1 MSEQRG
7 SISKRQWSDLFGT
20 FFLAFGLLFAFAL
33 YAPASWTGWLG
44 RALSTVSMGLFGT
57 LAYFLPPVL
66 IIFSLLYFMER
77 AHHIKSLSV
86 GALSLLFVLLSSI
99 VSIASMSCTT
109 LLQRL
114 SLEGEGL
121 AGFQVVRMLWMDGR
135 FPERIRPGN
144 IWSGGLLGGLISNGL
159 ERVAGV
165 TGASILIAALILS
178 VLVYAFGFS
187 VRRLSLRRNDV
198 SFDEPYDVDSISSD
212 ELVFSEQPEERKGV
226 FAFLKRRFGKKSDS
240 EDAEPAESTLQ
251 DVSPNEYVH
260 VAAAPQ
266 HEPDVFANE
275 TSRAFENG
283 TQRVNVDQNST
294 PLYTYTPSQPDMSH
308 FNGSPNGSTAPQNGQ
323 VTSGP
328 QGWDTLQYDSSSS
341 TPHDQ
346 QEQGAAYISF
356 PQPPPDHGINDATR
370 LRPIGGRGRPYLFD
384 TAGTEPQNQVEGSSF
399 PAGDD
404 ISKENLSAGQPIPW
418 SDDRGT
424 NDVVSSESHG
434 DSKRPLIR
442 SPIPIQH
449 EQFDGRARWE
459 DRNAKKTQRDRPS
472 PKKKPRHEQMS
483 LLSEYKTPP
492 ISLLKEDRGMKKTPE
507 EIKEIRELGRKLENT
522 LSDFGVEARIVNYTT
537 GPTITRFEL
546 APGPGVKVSRIVNL
560 SDDIALSLAAYG
572 VRIEAPIPGKS
583 AIGIEIPNRRTY
595 PVLLRS
601 LLQSKEFINSEGGL
615 VTALGRDVGGEPIL
629 CDLTRMP
636 HLLIAGATGSGK
648 SVCINAILIS
658 LLYRYGPDHVRFLM
672 IDPKIVELSVYN
684 SIPHLLQP
692 VVTNPEKAY
701 AVLNYAVSEMERR
714 YQLFADARVRDIS
727 SYNEQKRKV
736 SETMT
741 PSDDE
746 DEESSDGPLP
756 YILIIIDELA
766 DLMAVTQHQVED
778 AISRLM
784 AKARAVGIHVIIATQ
799 RPSVDVITG
808 VIKAN
813 IPSRIAFAVASQ
825 VDSRTI
831 IDSSGAEKLLGK
843 GDMLYYPIGSLK
855 AIRGQGSFVTNNEVE
870 RVLSFIKSYY
880 PENYDEKVAEA
891 IENPDKTADSK
902 GFGGEGDDELL
913 LDALRVVVET
923 GYASVSLLQRKLQVG
938 YPRAARMIDRLCE
951 MGYVGPFEGSK
962 PREVLITPDAYEQL
976 MRDLDN

>member
-1 MSEQRG
+1 MSDQRG

-66 IIFSLLYFMER
+66 LVFSLLYFMER

-86 GALSLLFVLLSSI
+86 GALSLLFVLFSSV

-114 SLEGEGL
+114 SLEGEGF
-121 AGFQVVRMLWMDGR
+121 AGFQVVRMLWLDGR

-165 TGASILIAALILS
+165 TGASILIAAVILS

-187 VRRLSLRRNDV
+187 VRRLSRRRKDV
-198 SFDEPYDVDSISSD
+198 SFEESADVDAMSSD
-212 ELVFSEQPEERKGV
+212 EWMSSEQPEQRKGL
-226 FAFLKRRFGKKSDS
+226 FTFLKRRFGKKGDTKPINDTS
-240 EDAEPAESTLQ
+240 Q
-251 DVSPNEYVH
+251 DVSPDAYVH
-260 VAAAPQ
+260 VAAAPNSP
-266 HEPDVFANE
+266 EFSANE
-275 TSRAFENG
+275 VSREASRVSENG
-283 TQRVNVDQNST
+283 AQWANVDQNSV
-294 PLYTYTPSQPDMSH
+294 PLYTYTPSQPDISH
-308 FNGSPNGSTAPQNGQ
+308 VAGSHNGSATPQNGQ

-328 QGWDTLQYDSSSS
+328 QGWDTLQYDSISS
-341 TPHDQ
+341 TPRDPR
-346 QEQGAAYISF
+346 EQVGTHITF
-356 PQPPPDHGINDATR
+356 PQPPSDHGINDATR
-370 LRPIGGRGRPYLFD
+370 LRPVGGRGRPYLFD
-384 TAGTEPQNQVEGSSF
+384 TAGTEPQNQIEGSTSLSS
-399 PAGDD
+399 GD
-404 ISKENLSAGQPIPW
+404 ISQESLADVQRIPW
-418 SDDRGT
+418 SDNRGT
-424 NDVVSSESHG
+424 DHIASSESHG
-434 DSKRPLIR
+434 DSKRPLVR
-442 SPIPIQH
+442 SPISVQH

-459 DRNAKKTQRDRPS
+459 DRNTKKTQHVKS
-472 PKKKPRHEQMS
+472 SSKKRPRHEQMS

-492 ISLLKEDRGMKKTPE
+492 LSLLKEDRGMKKTPE

-601 LLQSKEFINSEGGL
+601 LLQSKEFISTEGGL

-658 LLYRYGPDHVRFLM
+658 LLYRYGPEHVRFLM

-714 YQLFADARVRDIS
+714 YKLFADARVRDIS
-727 SYNEQKRKV
+727 SYNEQKRKM

-741 PSDDE
+741 SCDEDDE
-746 DEESSDGPLP
+746 SSNEPLP
-756 YILIIIDELA
+756 YILIVIDELA

-831 IDSSGAEKLLGK
+831 IDTGGAEKLLGK

-880 PENYDEKVAEA
+880 PENYDDSVAEA
-891 IENPDKTADSK
+891 IENPDKSTDSK
-902 GFGGEGDDELL
+902 GLGGEGEDELL
-913 LDALRVVVET
+913 ADALRVVVET
-923 GYASVSLLQRKLQVG
+923 EYASVSLLQRKLQVG

-962 PREVLITPDAYEQL
+962 PREVLITPEAYDQL
-976 MRDLDN
+976 MRDLDD

>member
-1 MSEQRG
+1 MSDQRE

-66 IIFSLLYFMER
+66 LVFSLLYFMER

-86 GALSLLFVLLSSI
+86 GALSLLFVLLSSV

-187 VRRLSLRRNDV
+187 VRRLSLRRKVV
-198 SFDEPYDVDSISSD
+198 SFDEPVDVDPMSSD
-212 ELVFSEQPEERKGV
+212 ELMSLEQPEERKGV
-226 FAFLKRRFGKKSDS
+226 FAFLKRRFGKKSD
-240 EDAEPAESTLQ
+240 AEPAEGTSQ
-251 DVSPNEYVH
+251 DVLSNAYVH
-260 VAAAPQ
+260 ISAAPNDS
-266 HEPDVFANE
+266 DVPAIE
-275 TSRAFENG
+275 ASRTFENSA
-283 TQRVNVDQNST
+283 QQAKADYNST
-294 PLYTYTPSQPDMSH
+294 SLYTYTPSQPDMSQI
-308 FNGSPNGSTAPQNGQ
+308 NGSHNGSTVPQNGQ

-341 TPHDQ
+341 APHDPE
-346 QEQGAAYISF
+346 EQVITYIAF
-356 PQPPPDHGINDATR
+356 PQPPQDHGINDATR

-384 TAGTEPQNQVEGSSF
+384 ATGTEATNQVEGFLS

-404 ISKENLSAGQPIPW
+404 ISKENLPAGQLMPW
-418 SDDRGT
+418 SDDRRA
-424 NDVVSSESHG
+424 SYIAPSESHG
-434 DSKRPLIR
+434 NLKRPLVR
-442 SPIPIQH
+442 SPISVQH

-459 DRNAKKTQRDRPS
+459 DRNTKKTQRVRPS
-472 PKKKPRHEQMS
+472 SKKKPRHEQMS

-492 ISLLKEDRGMKKTPE
+492 LSLLKEDRGMKKTPE
-507 EIKEIRELGRKLENT
+507 EIKEIRELGRKLEDT

-601 LLQSKEFINSEGGL
+601 LLQSKEFINAEGGL

-636 HLLIAGATGSGK
+636 HILIAGATGSGK
-648 SVCINAILIS
+648 SVCINSILIS

-727 SYNEQKRKV
+727 SYNDQKRKM
-736 SETMT
+736 SETIMA
-741 PSDDE
+741 SDDE
-746 DEESSDGPLP
+746 DDNSSDWPLP
-756 YILIIIDELA
+756 YILIVIDELA

-831 IDSSGAEKLLGK
+831 IDTGGAEKLLGK

-891 IENPDKTADSK
+891 IENPDKSADSK
-902 GFGGEGDDELL
+902 GFGGEGEDELL

-923 GYASVSLLQRKLQVG
+923 EYASVSLLQRKLQVG

-962 PREVLITPDAYEQL
+962 PREVLITPDVYEQL